1 MQLTNQQSESLAHI
15 IDFAT
20 NKDKSIFILKGY
32 AGTGKTTM
40 IKSVIPKLQAI
51 GKNVSL
57 MAPTGRAAK
66 VLSEKTG
73 FAASTIHRAIY
84 AFDKMQVVR
93 HDEAGQLIETNHT
106 KGQSLRSKGADDMQF
121 WFGIVQMEPGDD
133 PSKNIFIVDESSM
146 ISSMPANSETL
157 HFGTDVLLDDL
168 LTYAQL
174 HLGGKI
180 IFVGDP
186 AQLPPVGDNKS
197 AALDEAYFQGKA
209 LGVSS
214 FELTEVIR
222 QSGESAILK
231 NAMMI
236 RDLLKSDCRNRLL
249 FERKKGEVED
259 MQPEDVVESFY
270 ESAPNPQIGDS
281 VIIGYTNSLVKEY
294 NDAIRRRYFPDSE
307 HVMPG
312 DILQVVR
319 NNANSELAISFFNGD
334 FVRVL
339 DVSEKTET
347 LSAPVWTEESGCK
360 KRVTI
365 SINFRDAVLQSED
378 GCQTRCK
385 IVDDLLDSRSPNLTP
400 LQSIALYINFR
411 MRHPQLRSNEEAYK
425 EEIMRDPYFNAVQ
438 VKYGYAI
445 TGHKSQGG
453 EWKTVYVDYTGREG
467 LNNDSL
473 RWAYTATTRANT
485 QLYGVNMPNV
495 TPISALKFNNIAKYG
510 KPAKEAFSFAE
521 VSDVDILPETA
532 TAAQK
537 QKYLCVKE
545 HIDTLGF
552 LLKSII
558 LCQYDDKY
566 QIETPSGSIT
576 VDCYYNSAGLYTRY
590 VPQGVLPENDDIMKA
605 FENEDSIQYSFDYK
619 PSSDAFAMLYNK
631 MQSVCDDLNIK
642 ITNIVEYPTKYYIG
656 YYLKTSG
663 RFSQILFYFKGNQSI
678 THAIPSSDLGAEDEK
693 MVRLIKVLQ

>member
-1 MQLTNQQSESLAHI
+1 MQLTDQQNEALAHI

-20 NKDKSIFILKGY
+20 NKNKSIFILKGY

-40 IKSVIPKLQAI
+40 IKSVMPKLQAL
-51 GKNVSL
+51 GKSVSL

-93 HDEAGQLIETNHT
+93 HDEAGKLIETNHT

-121 WFGIVQMEPGDD
+121 WFDIVQMEPGDD

-186 AQLPPVGDNKS
+186 AQLLPVGDNKS
-197 AALDEAYFQGKA
+197 AALDEAYFHNKT

-259 MQPEDVVESFY
+259 MLAEDVVESFY

-294 NDAIRRRYFPDSE
+294 NDAIRRRYFPDYD

-319 NNANSELAISFFNGD
+319 NNANPELAISFFNGD

-339 DVSEKTET
+339 EVSEKTET
-347 LSAPVWTEESGCK
+347 LSAPVWTEESGCRK
-360 KRVTI
+360 KVAI

-378 GCQTRCK
+378 GSQTRCK
-385 IVDDLLDSRSPNLTP
+385 IVDDLLNSRSPNLTP

-453 EWKTVYVDYTGREG
+453 EWKTVYVDYTGRGG

-473 RWAYTATTRANT
+473 RWAYTATTRAS
-485 QLYGVNMPNV
+485 QKLYGVNMPNV
-495 TPISALKFNNIAKYG
+495 TPISALKFNNIAKYV

-521 VSDVDILPETA
+521 VSDVDLLPETA

-545 HIDTLGF
+545 HIDSLGF
-552 LLKSII
+552 LLKSIVP
-558 LCQYDDKY
+558 CQYDDKY

-642 ITNIVEYPTKYYIG
+642 ITNIVEYQSKYYIG

-663 RFSQILFYFKGNQSI
+663 RFSQILFYFKGNQTV
-678 THAIPSSDLGAEDEK
+678 THALPSSDLGAEDEK
-693 MVRLIKVLQ
+693 MIQLIKALQ